1 MDELYDEFGNYI
13 GPDLES
19 DEEEDIYRAELPGP
33 NRPDDNDDEN
43 EGMDEDVEQ
52 EEAVSSAVVLHED
65 KKYYPTAMEIYGAG
79 VEVNSEWGLKILIL
93 NLNFRQ
99 LFMKKIHKH

>member
-1 MDELYDEFGNYI
+1 MDELYDEFGNYV

-19 DEEEDIYRAELPGP
+19 DEEGEIFRAELPGP
-33 NRPDDNDDEN
+33 SRQDDDED

-52 EEAVSSAVVLHED
+52 EEALSSAVVLHED

-79 VEVNSEWGLKILIL
+79 VEVK
-93 NLNFRQ
+93 RQ
-99 LFMKKIHKH
+99 LLKNI